1 MLVVIGV
8 IAVLAGLAVPVSMRM
23 VQKGR
28 STACL
33 GNLRQLGM
41 ALNLYLGEHNQTMPV
56 LAAGRSQKSEQVDV
70 IDTKLKEYAPDGRIF
85 SCPADTGNFAQTTG
99 TSYHWNSA
107 LNGQSILNL
116 NFMNN
121 TTTTTIPI
129 LADKEGFHT
138 YRENKVNIL
147 TADGRINQGLNFTT
161 TP

>member
-8 IAVLAGLAVPVSMRM
+8 IAVLAALAVPVTLRM

-41 ALNLYLGEHNQTMPV
+41 ALNLYLGEHNQTLPV
-56 LAAGRSQKSEQVDV
+56 LEAGRAHKSEQVDV
-70 IDTKLKEYAPDGRIF
+70 IDTKLKEYASDARIF

-107 LNGQSILNL
+107 LNGQSILSL

-121 TTTTTIPI
+121 TTITTIPI

-138 YRENKVNIL
+138 YRANKVNIL
-147 TADGRINQGLNFTT
+147 TADGRITQGLNFTIN
-161 TP
+161 P